1 MRFIAI
7 GSSVREELKGCIA
20 ELTVS
25 FSEHSAPPA
34 QFPDLL
40 HNRDV
45 SRMLNTSKL
54 TLQHY
59 RDTFMLPLI
68 QIVHKC
74 HYKRGKVEALLE
86 KWNLKMQ

>member
-34 QFPDLL
+34 RFIDLL

-45 SRMLNTSKL
+45 SRMLNISKRR
-54 TLQHY
+54 LQHY
-59 RDTFMLPLI
+59 RDIFMLHSI
-68 QIVHKC
+68 QIGHKC
-74 HYKRGKVEALLE
+74 HYKRDDVETLLE
-86 KWNLKMQ
+86 K

>member
-25 FSEHSAPPA
+25 FSEHSAPPTL
-34 QFPDLL
+34 FPDLL

-45 SRMLNTSKL
+45 SRMLNISKRMA
-54 TLQHY
+54 T
-59 RDTFMLPLI
+59 
-68 QIVHKC
+68 
-74 HYKRGKVEALLE
+74 ALSSHIPAALYP
-86 KWNLKMQ
+86 NRA